1 MGPWLYSAE
10 DHGNPPPPPYKL
22 NQAITSN
29 TADLTRKHRSAH
41 EIILILFHI
50 VLEMAD

>member
-10 DHGNPPPPPYKL
+10 DQGKKLLKRWEPITQATGLLLPPYKL

-29 TADLTRKHRSAH
+29 TADS
-41 EIILILFHI
+41 
-50 VLEMAD
+50 